1 MTFNTRRPVLPMLP
15 MPPRN
20 SSLDMPPFAFAPS
33 SSGTSTPCYSEGLSL
48 PHTPLPGTPLTLQ
61 FEKAWPTSSMITPT
75 PTHNQPFTFDFHAAC
90 LPRTDSTQTLSATNN
105 AHDERTGAGRW
116 SVDSGIVED
125 DDGLPW
131 DDREEGILL
140 SFLDNPL
147 HPLATPY
154 PPGTLPPSSA
164 LDEITTQIIRFHSP
178 PTPVGPTI
186 PLKSPAL
193 GLSSSVSAPS
203 LSSSSARKSGKH
215 HRRTHSAS
223 GIPWC
228 HSWKATRKKLYE
240 IARQEALGA
249 TREDRF
255 KGRVIASPPVEE
267 DEMEGYMSPM
277 GHSTPMPSTESHS
290 RLLEGEVTD
299 TPSGRI
305 LRRPGGVLLQ
315 RHGSETMLE
324 FPQVELGLPLDGE
337 IKVGAALRLSS
348 TLQRS
353 TTAPSE
359 TRSVRST
366 GMQRKPSLLQRGQSF
381 TADDFNTCLSLS
393 SDPASDDDLALHDQ
407 ECATPSAVFD
417 NQTPTLQTV
426 HHLDTSTPQA
436 QECGQDLFGDMFGRH
451 NDLAS
456 PPSSIF
462 GSDPCDITL
471 DNDVIPATP
480 DHVHVPSIMLT
491 KTSPTPMIHLRNGSG
506 SSDFEIVSP
515 ARLKQLSGLG
525 TPLNLS
531 PPGSPKPQFAPGFPT
546 DQDKTPRPAAGLRPG
561 LIRAR
566 SSTAAHKTP
575 SAFCQFMNNT
585 PAVPNAIDSPPVE
598 PSFRS
603 LNLGLALPSA
613 KRQKLGAGLTI
624 PLPGASLDAGLASP
638 FDEKKVLQ

>member
-1 MTFNTRRPVLPMLP
+1 
-15 MPPRN
+15 
-20 SSLDMPPFAFAPS
+20 
-33 SSGTSTPCYSEGLSL
+33 
-48 PHTPLPGTPLTLQ
+48 
-61 FEKAWPTSSMITPT
+61 MI
-75 PTHNQPFTFDFHAAC
+75 D
-90 LPRTDSTQTLSATNN
+90 
-105 AHDERTGAGRW
+105 
-116 SVDSGIVED
+116 
-125 DDGLPW
+125 
-131 DDREEGILL
+131 
-140 SFLDNPL
+140 
-147 HPLATPY
+147 
-154 PPGTLPPSSA
+154 
-164 LDEITTQIIRFHSP
+164 
-178 PTPVGPTI
+178 
-186 PLKSPAL
+186 
-193 GLSSSVSAPS
+193 
-203 LSSSSARKSGKH
+203 
-215 HRRTHSAS
+215 
-223 GIPWC
+223 
-228 HSWKATRKKLYE
+228 
-240 IARQEALGA
+240 
-249 TREDRF
+249 
-255 KGRVIASPPVEE
+255 SPPVEE
-267 DEMEGYMSPM
+267 DEMEGYTSPL
-277 GHSTPMPSTESHS
+277 GHSTPMPSTESDS

-359 TRSVRST
+359 TRSGMSLPLPCPIRADILVVRST

-393 SDPASDDDLALHDQ
+393 SDPASDDDLGLHDQ

-506 SSDFEIVSP
+506 SSDFEIASP

-531 PPGSPKPQFAPGFPT
+531 PPGSPKPQLAPGFPT
-546 DQDKTPRPAAGLRPG
+546 DLDKTPRSAAGLRPG

-575 SAFCQFMNNT
+575 SAFSQFMNNT
-585 PAVPNAIDSPPVE
+585 PAAPNAIDSPPVE
-598 PSFRS
+598 PAFRT

-624 PLPGASLDAGLASP
+624 SLPGASLDAGLASP